1 MIVSRNNGI
10 KVACIVAVVS
20 SLIIVQVLKNMGI
33 IKDNEAEI
41 LSIVIS
47 IILIAGIAAVLFQ
60 CMCTNGITLETLDSL
75 SKNDSHVADGDID
88 TSDIAEVCG
97 AVDPEENCLGKDESP
112 ASTSGQNN
120 ASEGDSLNEGELP
133 RVAPSQDHAF
143 QDRLSTAPAQNDT
156 SKGSGLPRVAPIQ
169 NDPSKDGLPRVAPS
183 QDHDSKD
190 ELPTAPIQNDTSK
203 GGGLPIVAP
212 VQNDT
217 SKDGLPTAPIQND
230 TSKGS
235 GLPIVAP
242 VQNDTS
248 KGSGLPIV
256 APSQDHASQDGLHR
270 VAPSQDHASQDG
282 LHRVAPSQDHAF
294 QDRLS
299 TAPVQNDAS
308 KDGLPTAH
316 AQNDTSKGGGLPT
329 VVPVQN
335 DASKDDFL
343 EGLLES
349 MFSENVTDVR
359 YNEESDG
366 NVIGQDQL
374 LGDGKKSSDDSGNDD
389 KSCER
394 PKIKPFLSV
403 TTAVSPTGD
412 NDLNLIDL
420 GEDEKSDQEAG
431 QSCSPGLLYNVKLC
445 ERRHMNV
452 LM

>member
-20 SLIIVQVLKNMGI
+20 SLIIVQVLKSIGI

-47 IILIAGIAAVLFQ
+47 VILITGIAAVLFQ
-60 CMCTNGITLETLDSL
+60 CMCTNGITLGILDSL
-75 SKNDSHVADGDID
+75 SESDSHVADGDID
-88 TSDIAEVCG
+88 TSDIAEVCK

-120 ASEGDSLNEGELP
+120 ASEGELP
-133 RVAPSQDHAF
+133 R
-143 QDRLSTAPAQNDT
+143 
-156 SKGSGLPRVAPIQ
+156 
-169 NDPSKDGLPRVAPS
+169 
-183 QDHDSKD
+183 
-190 ELPTAPIQNDTSK
+190 
-203 GGGLPIVAP
+203 
-212 VQNDT
+212 
-217 SKDGLPTAPIQND
+217 
-230 TSKGS
+230 
-235 GLPIVAP
+235 
-242 VQNDTS
+242 
-248 KGSGLPIV
+248 V
-256 APSQDHASQDGLHR
+256 APSQDHASQDGLPR

-308 KDGLPTAH
+308 KDGLPTAPV
-316 AQNDTSKGGGLPT
+316 QNDTSKGGGLPT
-329 VVPVQN
+329 VPSQD
-335 DASKDDFL
+335 DASQDDFL
-343 EGLLES
+343 EGLLEP

-366 NVIGQDQL
+366 NAIDQNQL
-374 LGDGKKSSDDSGNDD
+374 LGDGKKSSDDSRDDD
-389 KSCER
+389 KSCVR
-394 PKIKPFLSV
+394 PEIKNNSIPFLSV

-412 NDLNLIDL
+412 NDPNLINL
-420 GEDEKSDQEAG
+420 EEGEKSDEEAG

>member
-20 SLIIVQVLKNMGI
+20 SLIIVQVLKSIGI

-47 IILIAGIAAVLFQ
+47 VILITGIAAVLFQ
-60 CMCTNGITLETLDSL
+60 CMCTNGITLGILDSL
-75 SKNDSHVADGDID
+75 SESDSHVADGDID
-88 TSDIAEVCG
+88 TSDIAEVCK

-120 ASEGDSLNEGELP
+120 ASEGELP
-133 RVAPSQDHAF
+133 RVAPSQDHAS
-143 QDRLSTAPAQNDT
+143 Q
-156 SKGSGLPRVAPIQ
+156 
-169 NDPSKDGLPRVAPS
+169 DGLPR
-183 QDHDSKD
+183 
-190 ELPTAPIQNDTSK
+190 
-203 GGGLPIVAP
+203 
-212 VQNDT
+212 
-217 SKDGLPTAPIQND
+217 
-230 TSKGS
+230 
-235 GLPIVAP
+235 
-242 VQNDTS
+242 
-248 KGSGLPIV
+248 V
-256 APSQDHASQDGLHR
+256 APSQDHASQDGLHRVAPSQDHASQDGLHRVAPSQDHASQDGLHRVAPSQDHASQDGLPR

-308 KDGLPTAH
+308 KDGLPTAPV
-316 AQNDTSKGGGLPT
+316 QNDTSKGGGLPT
-329 VVPVQN
+329 VPSQD
-335 DASKDDFL
+335 DASQDDFL
-343 EGLLES
+343 EGLLEP

-366 NVIGQDQL
+366 NAIDQNQL
-374 LGDGKKSSDDSGNDD
+374 LGDGKKSSDDSRDDD
-389 KSCER
+389 KSCVR
-394 PKIKPFLSV
+394 PEIKNNSIPFLSV

-412 NDLNLIDL
+412 NDPNLINL
-420 GEDEKSDQEAG
+420 EEGEKSDEEAG